1 MDIIGKLPIPYEL
14 VNGKPV
20 FGIKDSTSDVDLR
33 ADFTLANREKAEIRA
48 KYGDTLPADMVERY
62 GILQGYQKAIRET
75 IVARMEA
82 RQMLT
87 EDVDLPEDAPAA
99 KTEVAEKVELP
110 KDEPKPEPAAKKDE
124 DEIVVPDFVIE
135 NDGTIVDAQ
144 GNRYSR
150 IASLDEKAKALSAE
164 ELEVLSASIQ
174 PKPAVS
180 PLMAQEPSDAAIE
193 KKVAER
199 APLLAALGGFNQG
212 QDRAG
217 ERIEVAQ
224 AAHLLHRSASQRVN
238 QPTSAYLF
246 RQDRLAPL
254 QASLGI
260 ERVAGGAPINQ
271 AVIDL
276 QTKHVD
282 ALLAAFC
289 GPGELVRDQ
298 AVNVNTDR
306 PVAAA
311 QAAATPPVAIGL
323 GTHEFFRGMSLADI
337 YAHYAANPAAP
348 EGVGMWNATDQAG
361 VDEADPATWKSY
373 FTLPACPCT
382 VQVSAYF
389 LWRALRVTIEDQM
402 SRPQYIDNITTL
414 MEAILART
422 AEAAML
428 ETYDAWSFN
437 RTVPNTPGYGAMAQ
451 LYWAVENVLAWATS
465 GTRTTRTGYALIVPE
480 ALINAARIDAFFA
493 GEDPGAV
500 VARLQEMSGG
510 RLVITQDWGL
520 EGNPMT
526 PMGIQPTPD
535 DPDASDGTAIPLL
548 PTVFTVRL
556 VPLEDFV
563 WGSTGVVDYG
573 INTSPDL
580 RRQNAAL
587 FFGEQAEIMYKSGG
601 RPSFSLTLE
610 DVQTNGARADKVT
623 PFTRGDQAPD
633 NTLPSLMKAT
643 IAADQFSSNC
653 VEPAS

>member
-99 KTEVAEKVELP
+99 KTEVVEKVELP

-174 PKPAVS
+174 PKPVVS

-323 GTHEFFRGMSLADI
+323 GTHEFFRAMSLADI

-348 EGVGMWNATDQAG
+348 EGIGMWNATDQAG
-361 VDEADPATWKSY
+361 VDESDPTTWKSY

-493 GEDPGAV
+493 GEDPGQV

-535 DPDASDGTAIPLL
+535 DPDDSDGSAIPLL

-556 VPLEDFV
+556 VPLDDFV

-610 DVQTNGARADKVT
+610 GVQTNGARADKVA
-623 PFTRGDQAPD
+623 PFTRGAQAPD